1 MPGSRLPRA
10 SLPFRRQ
17 WRRSVTIMLAAFVL
31 WATPGAE
38 CVAAGPVEAPA
49 DRLHVRWSE
58 FREIDLP
65 IGDAGSTWYD
75 LIVPAEIFGRA
86 REDLGDLRLFDA
98 AGEELQ
104 YALRVRKSQYS
115 QEPINASEFNRST
128 TDDDTSELTLDLGA
142 EPAEHNEVELEL
154 PGEGFRRHAILEASD
169 DAREWRKLEEKNVF
183 YFRSGDHELHDLRLV
198 YPPSRFRYLR
208 IRVERDTNVDREA
221 VNISAA
227 IVRRRVELPGEFLTV
242 ELTPGPREPVRAAQG
257 PGSAWMLDLGVDHLP
272 CERIELDAGNEEFAR
287 DYLIEAGGS
296 PDSDRGFVQVAQGQW
311 SHKRG
316 EPSRPLVAEFPE
328 VRCARL
334 RLVVTDYSN
343 PPLELQGCRVSSAA
357 RQIVLARSESLS
369 GPLRLYY
376 GNLKAEPPHYDL
388 ERNLPARLAPDPVRL
403 SVGPPQANPNY
414 VPEPK
419 PFTERWPWLVDVALA
434 SAGVALAAI
443 IVSLGRRAIAHA
455 DAQEALAN
463 EQTKSH
469 ERVDARSGD

>member
-1 MPGSRLPRA
+1 M
-10 SLPFRRQ
+10 
-17 WRRSVTIMLAAFVL
+17 MLAAFIA
-31 WATPGAE
+31 WTTAGAK
-38 CVAAGPVEAPA
+38 CVAAGPVEEPA
-49 DRLHVRWSE
+49 DPLHVRWPE

-65 IGDAGSTWYD
+65 MGGDGSTWYD

-86 REDLGDLRLFDA
+86 REDSGDLRLFDA
-98 AGEELQ
+98 AGKELQ
-104 YALRVRKSQYS
+104 YALRVRKSEYS

-154 PGEGFRRHAILEASD
+154 PGEGFRRHAVLEASD

-183 YFRSGDHELHDLRLV
+183 YFRSGDHELHDLRLA

-208 IRVERDTNVDREA
+208 IRVERDTNVDRDP

-227 IVRRRVELPGEFLTV
+227 TVRRRVELPGEFLTV
-242 ELTPGPREPVRAAQG
+242 ELAPGPREPVRAARG

-272 CERIELDAGNEEFAR
+272 CERLELEAGNEEFAR
-287 DYLIEAGGS
+287 DYLIEAGGP
-296 PDSDRGFVQVAQGQW
+296 PDSDRGFVQIAQGQW
-311 SHKRG
+311 SRKRG

-343 PPLELQGCRVSSAA
+343 PPLELQGCRVSGAA
-357 RQIVLARSESLS
+357 RQIVFARSESS
-369 GPLRLYY
+369 QGPLRLFY

-388 ERNLPARLAPDPVRL
+388 ERNLPAQLTPDPVRL
-403 SVGPPQANPNY
+403 SVGPPQSNPNY

-419 PFTERWPWLVDVALA
+419 PFTERWPWLIDVVLA

-455 DAQEALAN
+455 DAQEASTNEVAN
-463 EQTKSH
+463 TDECA
-469 ERVDARSGD
+469 VARGSGN